1 MHSTVILGSMYAC
14 RTNWTFL
21 TDTNQNSVKCLMPG
35 LAEGVDQMNLAYLI
49 VSESKDMSNG
59 TEKPT

>member
-1 MHSTVILGSMYAC
+1 MSAR
-14 RTNWTFL
+14 RTDWTFL
-21 TDTNQNSVKCLMPG
+21 TNTNQNSVKCLIPG
-35 LAEGVDQMNLAYLI
+35 LAEGVDQMNLAYLT